1 MADFEQLSDAQRL
14 ALGRA
19 AHKLFQN
26 PEVSREA
33 KKLLMKADPTVKF
46 PEIETD
52 DRIDKE
58 LKTRDEKIAEL
69 TNRQIEAEA
78 SARRRALHDQAR
90 AKGLKPEDVEDAI
103 VKKGIANW
111 DTAMEYVELSQ
122 QAAPATPAS
131 YDSTMKMPDTKEL
144 WKDPAKWAREQT
156 HAAIDEIQK
165 RRKTG

>member
-1 MADFEQLSDAQRL
+1 MADFEQLSEAHRL

-19 AHKLFQN
+19 AYKLFQN

-33 KKLLMKADPTVKF
+33 KKLLMKADATVKF

-58 LKTRDEKIAEL
+58 LKSRDEQIKEL
-69 TNRQIEAEA
+69 ATKQIEMEA
-78 SARRRALHDQAR
+78 RARRETLHTQAR
-90 AKGLKPEDVEDAI
+90 EKGLKPEDVEDAI

-122 QAAPATPAS
+122 QAAPSTPAD
-131 YDSTMKMPDTKEL
+131 YDSAMKMPDTKEL
-144 WKDPAKWAREQT
+144 WKDPAKWARGET
-156 HAAIDEIQK
+156 HKAIDELIK